1 MKNNKHKILAL
12 KYRPKNFEELI
23 GQDIIV
29 QTIINSIK
37 LDKLPNAYLLTG
49 IRGTGKTTLARLIAK
64 ALNCNKDFLKEENC
78 NCSHCEEITNSKHL
92 DVLEIDA
99 ASNTGIDH
107 VRSLIES
114 SQYNPTSAKYKIIIL
129 DEVHMLSKQAF
140 NGLLKTLEEPP
151 LHLKFIFATTEVKK
165 IPVTIVSRCQRFD
178 LHRVSIE
185 ILFDNLKK
193 ISKIENG
200 KISDEAL
207 KLIAKAAEGS
217 VRDSLSL
224 LDRTLVD
231 QHIMEKEI
239 DEPFVRKMLGIAN
252 RSKILELIHYIFQG
266 DQKKSITQL
275 REMINEGIEPANL
288 LNDFLEITY
297 FILQKKNL
305 GNFDSNLSISDSE
318 IDMINL
324 ISKDVDTSTL
334 IIFWQFVLKGL
345 DELSIVSNPILS
357 LEMMVIRLIHLKD
370 MPSYEGILDLINK
383 SSLKNDNDN
392 VITEKYTKLDIN
404 EKNEINK
411 ISKDQIKNSLQTKPE
426 LELTNPKKL
435 TEDKNQEHISSFED
449 LIKLSSIKKEVEL
462 KYDLEKNVNLIKFS
476 EGKIDIGFNENLGKN
491 FVRNLS
497 EKLLTWTGKRWVITL
512 TKATGQKTFLERQ
525 SIMAEQLLVKEK
537 KGEVY
542 KKFKNIFPDGELIGI
557 SKKEKIMK
565 DFSDLITQAKKMQ
578 EKMKET
584 QESLKKIEVEGVS
597 GGNSV
602 KIIMNGDGELKK
614 IFLDDILM
622 NESKE
627 IVEDLIVA
635 AHNDAK
641 SKLKKKT
648 SEEILKIT
656 GGVDLPPNF
665 KFPFQ

>member
-23 GQDIIV
+23 GQDAIV
-29 QTIINSIK
+29 QTIVNSIK

-49 IRGTGKTTLARLIAK
+49 IRGVGKTTTARLIAK
-64 ALNCNKDFLKEENC
+64 AINCKKNFILREKC
-78 NCSHCEEITNSKHL
+78 NSNEYCHCEEIRNSNHL
-92 DVLEIDA
+92 DVLEMDA
-99 ASNTGIDH
+99 ASRTGIDD
-107 VRSLIES
+107 VRELIES
-114 SQYNPTSAKYKIIIL
+114 SRYNPTSAKYKIFII
-129 DEVHMLSKQAF
+129 DEVHMLSRQAF

-151 LHLKFIFATTEVKK
+151 PHLKFIFATTEVKK
-165 IPVTIVSRCQRFD
+165 IPVTIISRCQRFD
-178 LHRVSIE
+178 LHRVSIK

-200 KISDEAL
+200 KISDGAL

-231 QHIMEKEI
+231 QHITEKEI

-266 DQKKSITQL
+266 DQKKSIKQL

-288 LNDFLEITY
+288 LNDFLEIIY
-297 FILQKKNL
+297 FILQKKSL

-324 ISKDVDTSTL
+324 ISKDVDISTL
-334 IIFWQFVLKGL
+334 IIFWQFILKGL

-357 LEMMVIRLIHLKD
+357 LEMMVVRLIHLKD
-370 MPSYEGILDLINK
+370 MPSYEGILDSINK
-383 SSLKNDNDN
+383 SNLKNDNDN
-392 VITEKYTKLDIN
+392 VISEKYTKVDIN

-411 ISKDQIKNSLQTKPE
+411 ISKDQIKNTLQTKPE
-426 LELTNPKKL
+426 LESANPKKL
-435 TEDKNQEHISSFED
+435 IEEKNLEHISSFED

-462 KYDLEKNVNLIKFS
+462 KHDLEKNVNLIKFS

-512 TKATGQKTFLERQ
+512 TKASGQKTFPERQ
-525 SIMAEQLLVKEK
+525 SIMAEQLLEKEK
-537 KGEVY
+537 KGEVC
-542 KKFKNIFPDGELIGI
+542 KKFKNIFPDGELI
-557 SKKEKIMK
+557 
-565 DFSDLITQAKKMQ
+565 
-578 EKMKET
+578 
-584 QESLKKIEVEGVS
+584 
-597 GGNSV
+597 
-602 KIIMNGDGELKK
+602 
-614 IFLDDILM
+614 
-622 NESKE
+622 
-627 IVEDLIVA
+627 
-635 AHNDAK
+635 
-641 SKLKKKT
+641 
-648 SEEILKIT
+648 EILKK
-656 GGVDLPPNF
+656 D
-665 KFPFQ
+665 

>member
-23 GQDIIV
+23 GQDTIV

-49 IRGTGKTTLARLIAK
+49 IRGVGKTTTARLIAK
-64 ALNCNKDFLKEENC
+64 AINCKKNFILREKC
-78 NCSHCEEITNSKHL
+78 NSNEYCHCEEIRNSNHL
-92 DVLEIDA
+92 DVLEMDA
-99 ASNTGIDH
+99 ASRTGIDD
-107 VRSLIES
+107 VRELIES
-114 SQYNPTSAKYKIIIL
+114 SRYNPTSAKYKIFII
-129 DEVHMLSKQAF
+129 DEVHMLSRQAF

-151 LHLKFIFATTEVKK
+151 PHLKFIFATTEVKK
-165 IPVTIVSRCQRFD
+165 IPVTIISRCQRFD
-178 LHRVSIE
+178 LHRVSIK

-200 KISDEAL
+200 KISDGAL

-266 DQKKSITQL
+266 DQKKSIKQL

-288 LNDFLEITY
+288 LNDFLEIIY
-297 FILQKKNL
+297 FILQKKSL

-324 ISKDVDTSTL
+324 ISKDVDISTL
-334 IIFWQFVLKGL
+334 IIFWQFILKGL

-357 LEMMVIRLIHLKD
+357 LEMMVVRLIHLKD
-370 MPSYEGILDLINK
+370 MPSYEGILDSINK
-383 SSLKNDNDN
+383 SNLKNDNDN
-392 VITEKYTKLDIN
+392 VISEKYTKVDIN

-411 ISKDQIKNSLQTKPE
+411 ISKDQIKNTLQTKPE
-426 LELTNPKKL
+426 LESANPKKL
-435 TEDKNQEHISSFED
+435 IEEKNLEHISSFED

-462 KYDLEKNVNLIKFS
+462 KHDLEKNVNLIKFS

-497 EKLLTWTGKRWVITL
+497 EKLLTWTRKRWVITL
-512 TKATGQKTFLERQ
+512 TKASGQKTFSERQ
-525 SIMAEQLLVKEK
+525 SIMAEQLLEKEK
-537 KGEVY
+537 KGEVC
-542 KKFKNIFPDGELIGI
+542 KKFKNIFPDGELI
-557 SKKEKIMK
+557 
-565 DFSDLITQAKKMQ
+565 
-578 EKMKET
+578 
-584 QESLKKIEVEGVS
+584 
-597 GGNSV
+597 
-602 KIIMNGDGELKK
+602 
-614 IFLDDILM
+614 
-622 NESKE
+622 
-627 IVEDLIVA
+627 
-635 AHNDAK
+635 
-641 SKLKKKT
+641 
-648 SEEILKIT
+648 EILKK
-656 GGVDLPPNF
+656 D
-665 KFPFQ
+665 

>member
-23 GQDIIV
+23 GQDVIV
-29 QTIINSIK
+29 QTIVNSIK

-49 IRGTGKTTLARLIAK
+49 IRGVGKTTTARLIAK
-64 ALNCNKDFLKEENC
+64 AINCKKNFILREKC
-78 NCSHCEEITNSKHL
+78 NSNEYCHCEEIRNSNHL
-92 DVLEIDA
+92 DVLEMDA
-99 ASNTGIDH
+99 ASRTGIDD
-107 VRSLIES
+107 VRELIES
-114 SQYNPTSAKYKIIIL
+114 SRYNPTSAKYKIFII
-129 DEVHMLSKQAF
+129 DEVHMLSRQAF

-151 LHLKFIFATTEVKK
+151 PHLKFIFATTEVKK
-165 IPVTIVSRCQRFD
+165 IPVTIISRCQRFD

-200 KISDEAL
+200 KISDGAL

-231 QHIMEKEI
+231 QHITEKEI

-266 DQKKSITQL
+266 DQKKSIKQL
-275 REMINEGIEPANL
+275 REMINEGIESANL
-288 LNDFLEITY
+288 LNDFLEIIY
-297 FILQKKNL
+297 FILQKKSL

-334 IIFWQFVLKGL
+334 IIFWQFILKGL

-357 LEMMVIRLIHLKD
+357 LEMMVVRLIHLKD
-370 MPSYEGILDLINK
+370 MPSYEGILDSINK
-383 SSLKNDNDN
+383 SNLKNDNDN
-392 VITEKYTKLDIN
+392 VITEKYTKVDIN

-411 ISKDQIKNSLQTKPE
+411 ISKDQIKNTLQTKPE
-426 LELTNPKKL
+426 LGSTNPKKL
-435 TEDKNQEHISSFED
+435 IEEKNLEHISSFED

-462 KYDLEKNVNLIKFS
+462 KHDLEKNVNLIKFS

-497 EKLLTWTGKRWVITL
+497 EKLLTWTGKRWLITL
-512 TKATGQKTFLERQ
+512 TKASGQKTFSERQ
-525 SIMAEQLLVKEK
+525 SIMAEQLLEKEK

-542 KKFKNIFPDGELIGI
+542 KKFKNIFPDGELI
-557 SKKEKIMK
+557 
-565 DFSDLITQAKKMQ
+565 
-578 EKMKET
+578 
-584 QESLKKIEVEGVS
+584 
-597 GGNSV
+597 
-602 KIIMNGDGELKK
+602 
-614 IFLDDILM
+614 
-622 NESKE
+622 
-627 IVEDLIVA
+627 
-635 AHNDAK
+635 
-641 SKLKKKT
+641 
-648 SEEILKIT
+648 EILKK
-656 GGVDLPPNF
+656 D
-665 KFPFQ
+665 